1 LQGKRESISPEQK
14 AQVQGKQL
22 DRSQVGKQSSTNRL
36 NEIFRPGREA
46 ANAAKVIIRGVKTLV
61 ALEEKAGGAG
71 HLVAAE
77 NAGRFRFKAFL
88 NFEPLIHKEEK

>member
-61 ALEEKAGGAG
+61 ALSGGRRKRWP
-71 HLVAAE
+71 VP
-77 NAGRFRFKAFL
+77 FQSF
-88 NFEPLIHKEEK
+88 FEL